1 MLAAVQYG
9 LDELNQN
16 KAVNKAGG
24 IVGKFQGDTKA
35 VTRDALQPYD
45 EVSRRLRACL
55 PVLLPVRVRHM
66 KCNSRT
72 RRIRTLRLRPGICTA
87 ALP

>member
-35 VTRDALQPYD
+35 VSRDALQPYD

-55 PVLLPVRVRHM
+55 PPCSPGMRSIEHNTTARST
-66 KCNSRT
+66 SR
-72 RRIRTLRLRPGICTA
+72 LQACPGICA
-87 ALP
+87 ATLP